1 MAFATLS
8 GRLFICGSRGLS
20 PPLPDRKVAAAA
32 SGGQQPEAAA
42 FRIAC
47 VSPFRS
53 RVRTSPASVW

>member
-32 SGGQQPEAAA
+32 SGGG
-42 FRIAC
+42 C
-47 VSPFRS
+47 VKTP
-53 RVRTSPASVW
+53 VEL